1 MRKIKTYVSL
11 ALGAV
16 MSVSL
21 LAGCSADELTWFKA
35 VNKAQSISSMETKT
49 DMSLSISASN
59 MTKNEEQAMQQFLP
73 VINGAKLSMT
83 SKTVRNANNTSA
95 KMESEIGVSTK
106 QMSINTGLWVDSD
119 ATGNTTKVKEIFRI
133 PEVLNPM
140 LPKELKGK
148 QYLVMDTAT
157 MAGQMQTAQIDSAK
171 LTEFSKEFQ
180 QKYLEFMDK
189 YVQQYKPSFD
199 IITKKGKENI
209 VQPTGTVQAD
219 IYELSLNDT
228 TFKELIKYSV
238 NNFATNKD
246 ALEFVNYTLN
256 AITNFVQLPED
267 QSAAAKAEMIK
278 SFEQFKAD
286 IPKYLET
293 FNKSF
298 DTIKDLKIIGDKG
311 IKIRYAVNADGYII
325 NETGTVDLVL
335 DLDKISKL
343 SGENTGFTGTYN
355 LTIDFSNDIYN
366 INKAIE
372 VKFPELTEANSID
385 YMKFL
390 QSMMP
395 KQEDIDYSIAVQAVQ
410 HAKQTKVFS
419 DYNNAYAYI
428 VKLSPDKQAALLD
441 DLSPL
446 WKDVYTEDIASVLGE
461 MKDFAGNKDIK
472 RYNALLNKINA
483 EVKRD
488 ENKGYLLGELTSW
501 GQKGVYTPDV
511 VKAIDAIKAAW
522 TKKDAAS
529 IEAATTAIN
538 EVTNTVTREWLVE
551 QLDELKATIK

>member
-21 LAGCSADELTWFKA
+21 LAGCSVDELTWFKA

-49 DMSLSISASN
+49 DLLLRVSASN
-59 MTKNEEQAMQQFLP
+59 MTKNEEQAMQQVLP
-73 VINGAKLSMT
+73 LINGAKLSMT
-83 SKTVRNANNTSA
+83 SKTVRNADNTSA
-95 KMESEIGVSTK
+95 KMESEIGLSTP

-119 ATGNTTKVKEIFRI
+119 ATGNTAKVKEVFKI
-133 PEVLNPM
+133 PEVLSPM
-140 LPKELKGK
+140 LPKELSGK
-148 QYLVMDTAT
+148 KYLVMDTAS
-157 MAGQMQTAQIDSAK
+157 MAGQMQTSPIDTKKMA
-171 LTEFSKEFQ
+171 EFSKDYQ

-189 YVQQYKPSFD
+189 YVKQYKPSFD
-199 IITKKGKENI
+199 VITKKGKEDI

-219 IYELSLNDT
+219 IYELNLNDT
-228 TFKELIKYSV
+228 TFKDLIKYSV
-238 NNFATNKD
+238 NNFATNQD
-246 ALEFVNYTLN
+246 AIEFVNYTLN
-256 AITNFVQLPED
+256 AIMNFVQLPED
-267 QSAAAKAEMIK
+267 QAATTKAEMIK
-278 SFEQFKAD
+278 AFEQFKTD
-286 IPKYLET
+286 IPKYLEM

-325 NETGTVDLVL
+325 NETGTIDLVL
-335 DLDKISKL
+335 DLANISKL
-343 SGENTGFTGTYN
+343 LGEDTGFTGTYN
-355 LTIDFSNDIYN
+355 LTFDFSNNIYN

-372 VKFPELTEANSID
+372 VKLPELTEANSID
-385 YMKFL
+385 YMKL
-390 QSMMP
+390 IESMMP

-419 DYNNAYAYI
+419 DYNNAYADI

-441 DLSPL
+441 ELAPL
-446 WKDVYTEDIASVLGE
+446 WKDVYTEDIASVLDE

-501 GQKGVYTPDV
+501 GQKGVYTPEV
-511 VKAIDAIKAAW
+511 VKAIDAINAAW
-522 TKKDAAS
+522 SKKDAAS
-529 IEAATTAIN
+529 IEAATTAVDA
-538 EVTNTVTREWLVE
+538 VTNTVTHEWLVE